1 ASRSFAVRIGSFHG
15 TRTIGTA
22 GVVEIAA
29 SIPTAAWK
37 STGPCW
43 RSMGTASK
51 PWCAISSAENG
62 FAIAS
67 HALSTVLPSAL
78 IFLSSF
84 LRMRDFLPIIEHFR
98 IDRVPPDRLAVEY
111 AEHVVGGFHPHAI
124 DRFTRH
130 TRHMRRSHE
139 ICELQERMIRR
150 RRFGIEHI

>member
-1 ASRSFAVRIGSFHG
+1 VRIGSFHG

-43 RSMGTASK
+43 RSMVTASK

-67 HALSTVLPSAL
+67 HALSTVLPSAM

-84 LRMRDFLPIIEHFR
+84 LRM
-98 IDRVPPDRLAVEY
+98 
-111 AEHVVGGFHPHAI
+111 
-124 DRFTRH
+124 
-130 TRHMRRSHE
+130 
-139 ICELQERMIRR
+139 
-150 RRFGIEHI
+150 